1 MTEISD
7 RYRRVADGLTA
18 RVEAVPPDAWDRPTP
33 CEEWV
38 ARDVIAHLA
47 DSARMFLGRGGVE
60 LPDGPSPAD
69 DPAGSWAHTRDAV
82 LAALED
88 PEVAARRFDT
98 GMGEM
103 TVEGMIGRFGVGDVL
118 VHTWDLARAVG
129 LDETLDPA
137 EVRRLF
143 ETMEPNDEMMRQGTA
158 FGPKVEVPDDADEQ
172 TRLIA
177 FTGRTP

>member
-1 MTEISD
+1 
-7 RYRRVADGLTA
+7 
-18 RVEAVPPDAWDRPTP
+18 
-33 CEEWV
+33 
-38 ARDVIAHLA
+38 
-47 DSARMFLGRGGVE
+47 MFLGRGGVDLSE
-60 LPDGPSPAD
+60 GPSPED
-69 DPAGSWAHTRDAV
+69 DPAAAWAHTRDQV

-88 PEVAARRFDT
+88 PDVAARSFDT

-103 TVEGMIGRFGVGDVL
+103 TVEELIGRFGVGDVL

-129 LDETLDPA
+129 LDESLDPA
-137 EVRRLF
+137 EVHRLF

-158 FGPKVEVPDDADEQ
+158 FGPKVEVPADADEQ